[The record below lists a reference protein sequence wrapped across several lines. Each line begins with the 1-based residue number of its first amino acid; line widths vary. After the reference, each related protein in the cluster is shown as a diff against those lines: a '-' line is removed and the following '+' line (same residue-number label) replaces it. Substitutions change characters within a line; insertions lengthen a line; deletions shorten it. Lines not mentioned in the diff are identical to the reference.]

1 MKTLSKLSI
10 GLLSLIA
17 LSIFSCKKELAPLP
31 VSAKLTSLPSS
42 DYGRVT
48 TVFTG
53 LTHPKGLAIDAAHNL
68 YIIDMRPYNVGIYKI
83 TPAGVKTFLAGG
95 PGIGSDDGTGAA
107 AHFSTLDGMTFGP
120 DSALYVADE
129 VHQTIRKITLTGVV
143 TTIAGLNEVRGH
155 QDGPVAQATFF
166 YPIGIKSDA
175 KGNLYVAEFY
185 NQRVRVVTFCDTVY
199 TLAGSGAQGFTNG
212 PGATATFYD
221 PVDVAIDHNFNVYV
235 ADFANRVIRK
245 ITPDGTVSTF
255 AGSGAEGSTDGVG
268 TAASFSFLTSLVF
281 DSSGNLYAADFTR
294 IRKITPDGV
303 VSTLAGSNIP
313 GSADGVGTAATFSGH
328 EFLAVDRDD
337 NLYASEVGNGS
348 IRKIVT
354 K

>member
-17 LSIFSCKKELAPLP
+17 LSICSCKKELAPLP

-42 DYGRVT
+42 DYSRVT

-53 LTHPKGLAIDAAHNL
+53 LTHPTGLTFDAAHNL
-68 YIIDMRPYNVGIYKI
+68 YVIDIGLNQVGIYKI
-83 TPAGVKTFLAGG
+83 TPAGVKTLLAGG
-95 PGIGSDDGTGAA
+95 PGVGSNDGTGAA
-107 AHFSTLDGMTFGP
+107 AHFDTLDGITFGR
-120 DSALYVADE
+120 DSALYVADQ

-143 TTIAGLNEVRGH
+143 TTIAGLNGVTGH
-155 QDGPVAQATFF
+155 QDGPVAKATFF

-175 KGNLYVAEFY
+175 KGNLYVADFY

-212 PGATATFYD
+212 PGATATFYH
-221 PVDVAIDHNFNVYV
+221 PWDVAVDHNFNAYEI
-235 ADFANRVIRK
+235 DANRVIRK

-268 TAASFSFLTSLVF
+268 TAASFSFLISLVF
-281 DSSGNLYAADFTR
+281 DSSGNLYVADFSR

-303 VSTLAGSNIP
+303 VSTLAGSDIL
-313 GSADGVGTAATFSGH
+313 GSANGVGTAATFSGH
-328 EFLAVDRDD
+328 EFLAVDRSD
-337 NLYASEVGNGS
+337 NLYVSDFGNGS